1 MRSSEFNLNVAKAAM
16 YVSKK
21 RNTSMFWGGK
31 KKGFRNV
38 CVNKSQ
44 TAFHGVERLI

>member
-1 MRSSEFNLNVAKAAM
+1 MRWSEFNLNAAKAAM
-16 YVSKK
+16 YVSKN
-21 RNTSMFWGGK
+21 RNTSMFWGEK
-31 KKGFRNV
+31 KKGFSNV